1 MVGFTG
7 RTLATEL
14 YTAAV
19 RGAAAGPVTARAV
32 GELPLDG
39 KQRVWVFA
47 IGKAAQVMAT
57 ATIGVLQRSLHEI
70 AGGIVVAPEAEPSPH
85 PTLIVMPGDHPVP
98 GKRSFTAAQRLGD
111 LCTGLR
117 PNDAI
122 IILLSGGASSLIA
135 APARGVTEAD
145 LAALYELLLGSG
157 LAIAEM
163 NAVRRRFS
171 RWGGGRLALALAPRA
186 AHCLALSDVVGDDL
200 ATIGSGPCVPDPL
213 SARDVARIVDQAGLM
228 RRLPSTIRDFLTGST
243 RGVIP
248 ETLKPNH
255 PAFAHVSAR
264 VVANNRAALDGA
276 TVRAFELGLPARI
289 VTAPLIG
296 EAAARGEELA
306 RSLLALR
313 EMTPRGERRCLV
325 WGGETTV
332 KLGRPLVA
340 LGARRAAGASGPNG
354 ALAVAHDEHPLGGRC
369 QEFALAAAR
378 VLGAAGDH
386 AVGITLLA
394 AGTDG
399 RDGPT
404 DAAGAVVDATTW
416 AAVRAA
422 GLNPDDALATHS
434 SYAALDAANALI
446 KPGPTGTNVMDIVIG
461 LVE

>member
-1 MVGFTG
+1 MVDFAG

-19 RGAAAGPVTARAV
+19 RGAAAGPVTGRAV

-47 IGKAAQVMAT
+47 IGKAAHVMAT

-70 AGGIVVAPEAEPSPH
+70 AGGIVVAPEAESSPH
-85 PTLIVMPGDHPVP
+85 PTMIVMAGDHPVP

-135 APARGVTEAD
+135 APARGITETDVT
-145 LAALYELLLGSG
+145 ALFELLLGSG
-157 LAIAEM
+157 LAIGEM
-163 NAVRRRFS
+163 NAVRRRFT

-200 ATIGSGPCVPDPL
+200 ATIGSGPCVPDP
-213 SARDVARIVDQAGLM
+213 ATGRDVARILEQASLM
-228 RRLPSTIRDFLTGST
+228 RRLPPSVRDFLTGST

-248 ETLKPNH
+248 ETLKSNH
-255 PAFAHVSAR
+255 PAFAHVTAR

-289 VTAPLIG
+289 VTAPLVG
-296 EAAARGEELA
+296 EAAARGSELA

-332 KLGRPLVA
+332 KLGKPLGTVAARP
-340 LGARRAAGASGPNG
+340 AAPTAGNT
-354 ALAVAHDEHPLGGRC
+354 ALAVAYAEHPLGGRC

-378 VLGAAGDH
+378 VLGAAGEH
-386 AVGITLLA
+386 AAGITLLA

-404 DAAGAVVDATTW
+404 DAAGAVVDGTTW
-416 AAVRAA
+416 AAIRAA
-422 GLNPDDALATHS
+422 GVNPDDALATHS

>member
-1 MVGFTG
+1 MVDFTG
-7 RTLATEL
+7 RTLAIEL
-14 YTAAV
+14 YDAAV
-19 RGAAAGPVTARAV
+19 RGAAAGPITARAV

-47 IGKAAQVMAT
+47 IGKAAHVMAT
-57 ATIGVLQRSLHEI
+57 AAIGVLQRSLHEI
-70 AGGIVVAPEAEPSPH
+70 AGGIVVAPNAEPTPH
-85 PTLIVMPGDHPVP
+85 ATMIVMPGDHPVP

-122 IILLSGGASSLIA
+122 VILLSGGASSLVA
-135 APARGVTEAD
+135 APARGVSEGD
-145 LAALYELLLGSG
+145 LTALYELLLGSG
-157 LAIAEM
+157 LAITEM
-163 NAVRRRFS
+163 NAVRRRFT

-186 AHCLALSDVVGDDL
+186 AHCLVLSDVVGDDL
-200 ATIGSGPCVPDPL
+200 ATIGSGLCVPDPL
-213 SARDVARIVDQAGLM
+213 GARDVARIVEQAGLT
-228 RRLPSTIRDFLTGST
+228 RRLPSTVRDFLTGST

-255 PAFAHVSAR
+255 PAFAHVTAR
-264 VVANNRAALDGA
+264 IVANNRAALDGA

-289 VTAPLIG
+289 VTAPLTG

-332 KLGRPLVA
+332 KLGKRLA
-340 LGARRAAGASGPNG
+340 ITGSRSAGPSAPNG
-354 ALAVAHDEHPLGGRC
+354 TLAVLQDERPLGGRC

-386 AVGITLLA
+386 AAGITLLA

-416 AAVRAA
+416 AAIRAA
-422 GLNPDDALATHS
+422 GINPDDALATHT
-434 SYAALDAANALI
+434 SYAALDAANALL
-446 KPGPTGTNVMDIVIG
+446 KPGPTGTNVMDVVIG

>member
-1 MVGFTG
+1 MIDITG
-7 RTLATEL
+7 RALATDL

-39 KQRVWVFA
+39 AHRVWVFA

-57 ATIGVLQRSLHEI
+57 AAVGMLQRSLHEI
-70 AGGIVVAPEAEPSPH
+70 AGGIIVAPEVEPSPH
-85 PTLIVMPGDHPVP
+85 PTLIVVPGDHPIP

-111 LCTGLR
+111 LCSGLR
-117 PNDAI
+117 PTDAI
-122 IILLSGGASSLIA
+122 IVLLSGGATSLIA
-135 APARGVTEAD
+135 APARGISDAD
-145 LAALYELLLGSG
+145 LSALFELVLGAG
-157 LAIAEM
+157 LPIGEM
-163 NAVRRRFS
+163 NAVRRRFT

-200 ATIGSGPCVPDPL
+200 PTIGSGPCVPDPM
-213 SARDVARIVDQAGLM
+213 SARDVARILDQASLT
-228 RRLPSTIRDFLTGST
+228 RRLPASVRDFLTGST

-255 PAFAHVSAR
+255 PAFAHVTAR

-276 TVRAFELGLPARI
+276 TVRAFELGLPARV
-289 VTAPLIG
+289 VTAPLTG

-332 KLGRPLVA
+332 KLGKPLRVS
-340 LGARRAAGASGPNG
+340 ARRTATPSAPNG
-354 ALAVAHDEHPLGGRC
+354 GLAVAQAEHPLGGRC

-378 VLGAAGDH
+378 VLSAAGDH
-386 AVGITLLA
+386 ATGITLLA

-416 AAVRAA
+416 AAIRAA
-422 GLNPDDALATHS
+422 GINADDALATHS
-434 SYAALDAANALI
+434 SYAALDAANALL

>member
-1 MVGFTG
+1 MVDFAG

-14 YTAAV
+14 YSAAI

-47 IGKAAQVMAT
+47 IGKAAHVMAR
-57 ATIGVLQRSLHEI
+57 AAIGVLQRSLYEL
-70 AGGIVVAPEAEPSPH
+70 AGGIVVAPDPEPSPH
-85 PTLIVMPGDHPVP
+85 PTLIVMQGDHPTP
-98 GKRSFTAAQRLGD
+98 GKRSFTAAQRVGD

-117 PNDAI
+117 PTDAI
-122 IILLSGGASSLIA
+122 VILLSGGASSLIA
-135 APARGVTEAD
+135 APARGISEHD
-145 LAALYELLLGSG
+145 LTALFDLLLGSG
-157 LAIAEM
+157 LAIGEM
-163 NAVRRRFS
+163 NAVRRRFT

-186 AHCLALSDVVGDDL
+186 AHCLVLSDVVGDDL
-200 ATIGSGPCVPDPL
+200 ATIGSGPCVPDPTT
-213 SARDVARIVDQAGLM
+213 ARDVARILEQAGLT
-228 RRLPSTIRDFLTGST
+228 RRLPPSVRDFLSGST

-255 PAFAHVSAR
+255 PAFAHVTAR
-264 VVANNRAALDGA
+264 IVANNRAALDGA
-276 TVRAFELGLPARI
+276 TVRAFELGLPARV
-289 VTAPLIG
+289 VTAPLVG
-296 EAAARGEELA
+296 DAATRGQELA
-306 RSLLALR
+306 RALIALR

-332 KLGRPLVA
+332 KLGKPLST
-340 LGARRAAGASGPNG
+340 GARRGAPTAGNT
-354 ALAVAHDEHPLGGRC
+354 ALALVPAEHPLGGRC

-378 VLGAAGDH
+378 VLSAAGEH
-386 AVGITLLA
+386 AAGITLLA

-404 DAAGAVVDATTW
+404 DAAGAVVDRSTW
-416 AAVRAA
+416 AAIRAA

-434 SYAALDAANALI
+434 SYAALDAANALL

>member
-1 MVGFTG
+1 MVDFTG
-7 RTLATEL
+7 RALATEL

-32 GELPLDG
+32 GELRLDG
-39 KQRVWVFA
+39 AHRVWVFA
-47 IGKAAQVMAT
+47 IGKAAHVMAT
-57 ATIGVLQRSLHEI
+57 AAIGVLQRSLHEI
-70 AGGIVVAPEAEPSPH
+70 AGGIVVSPEAEPSPH
-85 PTLIVMPGDHPVP
+85 PTLIVLTGDHPVP

-117 PNDAI
+117 SNDAI
-122 IILLSGGASSLIA
+122 VILLSGGASSLIA
-135 APARGVTEAD
+135 APARGISETD
-145 LAALYELLLGSG
+145 LTTLFELLLGSG
-157 LAIAEM
+157 LAIGEV
-163 NAVRRRFS
+163 NAIRRRFT
-171 RWGGGRLALALAPRA
+171 RWGGGRLALSLAPRA
-186 AHCLALSDVVGDDL
+186 ARCLILSDVVGDDL
-200 ATIGSGPCVPDPL
+200 AAIGSGPCVPDPL
-213 SARDVARIVDQAGLM
+213 TARDVARILEQAHLT
-228 RRLPSTIRDFLTGST
+228 RRLPPSIRDFLGGST

-255 PAFAHVSAR
+255 PAFAHVTAR
-264 VVANNRAALDGA
+264 VIANNRAALDGA

-289 VTAPLIG
+289 VTNPLTG

-332 KLGRPLVA
+332 KLGKPLR
-340 LGARRAAGASGPNG
+340 LGAQRPVVVGSN
-354 ALAVAHDEHPLGGRC
+354 ALAVAQDEPPLGGRC
-369 QEFALAAAR
+369 QELALAAAR

-386 AVGITLLA
+386 ATGITLLA

-416 AAVRAA
+416 AAMRAA
-422 GLNPDDALATHS
+422 GINPDDALATHS
-434 SYAALDAANALI
+434 SYAALDAANALL
-446 KPGPTGTNVMDIVIG
+446 KPGPTGTNVMDVVIG

>member
-1 MVGFTG
+1 MAEFSA
-7 RTLATEL
+7 RTLAAEL
-14 YTAAV
+14 YTAAI

-39 KQRVWVFA
+39 KHRVWVFA
-47 IGKAAQVMAT
+47 IGKAAHVMAT
-57 ATIGVLQRSLHEI
+57 AAIGVLQRSLHEI
-70 AGGIVVAPEAEPSPH
+70 AGGIVVSPDAEASPH
-85 PTLIVMPGDHPVP
+85 ATMIVMPGDHPVP
-98 GKRSFTAAQRLGD
+98 RERSFNAAQRLGD

-122 IILLSGGASSLIA
+122 IILLSGGATSLIA
-135 APARGVTEAD
+135 APARGITESD
-145 LAALYELLLGSG
+145 LSALYELLLGSG
-157 LAIAEM
+157 LAIGEM
-163 NAVRRRFS
+163 NAVRRRFT

-200 ATIGSGPCVPDPL
+200 ATIGSGPCSPDPA
-213 SARDVARIVDQAGLM
+213 SARDVARILDQAGLT
-228 RRLPSTIRDFLTGST
+228 RRLPSSVRDFLTGSA

-255 PAFAHVSAR
+255 PAFAHVTAR
-264 VVANNRAALDGA
+264 VVANNRAALEGA

-332 KLGRPLVA
+332 KLGRPFAV
-340 LGARRAAGASGPNG
+340 GARHAARPAAPDGV
-354 ALAVAHDEHPLGGRC
+354 LAVADQRPLGGRC

-386 AVGITLLA
+386 AAGITLLA

-416 AAVRAA
+416 AAIRAA
-422 GLNPDDALATHS
+422 GFNPDDALATHS
-434 SYAALDAANALI
+434 SYAALDAANALL

>member
-1 MVGFTG
+1 MAELTG

-14 YTAAV
+14 YTAAL
-19 RGAAAGPVTARAV
+19 RGAAAGQVTARAV
-32 GELPLDG
+32 GELPLDRN
-39 KQRVWVFA
+39 QRVWVFA
-47 IGKAAQVMAT
+47 IGKAAHVMAG
-57 ATIGVLQRSLHEI
+57 AAIGVLQRSLHEI
-70 AGGIVVAPEAEPSPH
+70 AGGIIVSPDAEPSPH
-85 PTLIVMPGDHPVP
+85 PTLIVTTGDHPVP
-98 GKRSFTAAQRLGD
+98 GAHSFRAAQRLGD

-117 PNDAI
+117 PTDAI
-122 IILLSGGASSLIA
+122 IILLSGGATSLIA
-135 APARGVTEAD
+135 APARG
-145 LAALYELLLGSG
+145 
-157 LAIAEM
+157 I
-163 NAVRRRFS
+163 
-171 RWGGGRLALALAPRA
+171 
-186 AHCLALSDVVGDDL
+186 
-200 ATIGSGPCVPDPL
+200 
-213 SARDVARIVDQAGLM
+213 ARILEQAGLTK
-228 RRLPSTIRDFLTGST
+228 RLPPSVRDFLTGST

-289 VTAPLIG
+289 VTAPLTG

-332 KLGRPLVA
+332 KLGRPLA
-340 LGARRAAGASGPNG
+340 AGSKRAARAPGAGNG
-354 ALAVAHDEHPLGGRC
+354 ALTALQDEQPLGGRC

-378 VLGAAGDH
+378 VLGAVGDH
-386 AVGITLLA
+386 AAGITLLA

-416 AAVRAA
+416 AAIRAA
-422 GLNPDDALATHS
+422 GFNPDDALATHS
-434 SYAALDAANALI
+434 SYAALDAANALL
-446 KPGPTGTNVMDIVIG
+446 KLGATGTNVMDIV
-461 LVE
+461 

>member
-1 MVGFTG
+1 M
-7 RTLATEL
+7 
-14 YTAAV
+14 
-19 RGAAAGPVTARAV
+19 
-32 GELPLDG
+32 
-39 KQRVWVFA
+39 
-47 IGKAAQVMAT
+47 
-57 ATIGVLQRSLHEI
+57 
-70 AGGIVVAPEAEPSPH
+70 
-85 PTLIVMPGDHPVP
+85 IVMPGDHPVP
-98 GKRSFTAAQRLGD
+98 GNRSFTAAQRVGD

-122 IILLSGGASSLIA
+122 IVLVSGGASSLIA
-135 APARGVTEAD
+135 APARGISEAD
-145 LAALYELLLGSG
+145 LSALFELLLGSG
-157 LAIAEM
+157 LAIGET

-200 ATIGSGPCVPDPL
+200 ATIGSGPCVPDPTT
-213 SARDVARIVDQAGLM
+213 AREVARILEQAGLT
-228 RRLPSTIRDFLTGST
+228 RRLPSSVRDFLTGST

-255 PAFAHVSAR
+255 PAFAHVTAR

-289 VTAPLIG
+289 VTAPITG
-296 EAAARGEELA
+296 DAAARGQELA

-332 KLGRPLVA
+332 KLGRPL
-340 LGARRAAGASGPNG
+340 GRAARTPPPTAGNT
-354 ALAVAHDEHPLGGRC
+354 ALALAPAAEHPLGGRC

-378 VLGAAGDH
+378 VLGAAGEH
-386 AVGITLLA
+386 AAGITILA

-404 DAAGAVVDATTW
+404 DAAGAVVDGTTW
-416 AAVRAA
+416 AAIRAA
-422 GLNPDDALATHS
+422 GINPDDALATHS

-446 KPGPTGTNVMDIVIG
+446 KPGPTGTNVMDVVIG

>member
-1 MVGFTG
+1 MVEFTG
-7 RTLATEL
+7 RKLATEL

-39 KQRVWVFA
+39 AHRVWVFA
-47 IGKAAQVMAT
+47 IGKAAHVMA
-57 ATIGVLQRSLHEI
+57 AAAIGVLQRSLHEI
-70 AGGIVVAPEAEPSPH
+70 AGGIVVAPEVEPSPH
-85 PTLIVMPGDHPVP
+85 PTMIVIPGDHPVP

-122 IILLSGGASSLIA
+122 IILLSGGATSLIA
-135 APARGVTEAD
+135 APARGISETD
-145 LAALYELLLGSG
+145 LTALYEQLLGGG
-157 LAIAEM
+157 LPIGEM
-163 NAVRRRFS
+163 NAVRRRFT

-200 ATIGSGPCVPDPL
+200 ATIGSGPCVPDPTT
-213 SARDVARIVDQAGLM
+213 ARDVARIVEQAGLT
-228 RRLPSTIRDFLTGST
+228 RRLPASIRDFLTGSV

-255 PAFAHVSAR
+255 PAFAHVTAR

-276 TVRAFELGLPARI
+276 TVRAFELGLPARV
-289 VTAPLIG
+289 VTAPLVG
-296 EAAARGEELA
+296 EAAMRGEELA
-306 RSLLALR
+306 RSLIALR

-332 KLGRPLVA
+332 KLGKPLA
-340 LGARRAAGASGPNG
+340 AGARRAAPSGAPNG
-354 ALAVAHDEHPLGGRC
+354 ALAIAQDERPLGGRC

-378 VLGAAGDH
+378 VLGGAGDH
-386 AVGITLLA
+386 AAGITLLA

-416 AAVRAA
+416 AAIRAA
-422 GLNPDDALATHS
+422 GFNPDDALATHS
-434 SYAALDAANALI
+434 SYAALDAANALL

>member
-1 MVGFTG
+1 MVEFTG
-7 RTLATEL
+7 RILATEL
-14 YTAAV
+14 YDAAI

-47 IGKAAQVMAT
+47 IGKASHVMAK
-57 ATIGVLQRSLHEI
+57 AAIGVLQRSLHEI
-70 AGGIVVAPEAEPSPH
+70 AGGIVVAPELEPSPH
-85 PTLIVMPGDHPVP
+85 PTMIVMQGDHPIP
-98 GKRSFTAAQRLGD
+98 GKRSFMAAQRLGD

-122 IILLSGGASSLIA
+122 IVLLSGGTTSLIA
-135 APARGVTEAD
+135 APARGIPETD
-145 LAALYELLLGSG
+145 LVMLYELLLGTG
-157 LAIAEM
+157 LPIAEM
-163 NAVRRRFS
+163 NAIRRRFA

-200 ATIGSGPCVPDPL
+200 AAIGSGPCVPDPA
-213 SARDVARIVDQAGLM
+213 SARDVARIVEQAGLM
-228 RRLPSTIRDFLTGST
+228 RRLPSSVRDFLTGSA

-255 PAFAHVSAR
+255 PAFAHVTAR
-264 VVANNRAALDGA
+264 VVANNRAALEGA

-289 VTAPLIG
+289 VTAPLVG

-332 KLGRPLVA
+332 KLGKPLVS
-340 LGARRAAGASGPNG
+340 GARRSASSKAAAGGLLVQEA
-354 ALAVAHDEHPLGGRC
+354 HPLGGRC
-369 QEFALAAAR
+369 QEFALAASR
-378 VLGAAGDH
+378 VLGAAGEH
-386 AVGITLLA
+386 AAGITLLA

-416 AAVRAA
+416 GAIRAA
-422 GLNPDDALATHS
+422 GFNPDDALATHS
-434 SYAALDAANALI
+434 SYAALDAANALL

>member
-1 MVGFTG
+1 MAEFSG
-7 RTLATEL
+7 RILATEL
-14 YTAAV
+14 YTAAI

-39 KQRVWVFA
+39 AHRVWVFA
-47 IGKAAQVMAT
+47 IGKAAHVMAT
-57 ATIGVLQRSLHEI
+57 AAIGVLQRSLHEI
-70 AGGIVVAPEAEPSPH
+70 AGGIIVAPEAEASPH
-85 PTLIVMPGDHPVP
+85 PTMIVMPGDHPVP
-98 GKRSFTAAQRLGD
+98 GVRSFTAAQRLGD

-122 IILLSGGASSLIA
+122 IILLSGGATSLIA
-135 APARGVTEAD
+135 APARGVAESD
-145 LAALYELLLGSG
+145 LSALYELLLGSG
-157 LAIAEM
+157 LPIGEM
-163 NAVRRRFS
+163 NAVRRRFT

-200 ATIGSGPCVPDPL
+200 STIGSGPCSPDPM
-213 SARDVARIVDQAGLM
+213 SAREVARIIEQAGLT
-228 RRLPSTIRDFLTGST
+228 RRLPSSIRDFLTGSA

-255 PAFAHVSAR
+255 PAFAHVTAR
-264 VVANNRAALDGA
+264 VVANNRAALEGA

-296 EAAARGEELA
+296 EAAARGQELA

-332 KLGRPLVA
+332 KLGRPLSV
-340 LGARRAAGASGPNG
+340 GARRAAPKAGPTG
-354 ALAVAHDEHPLGGRC
+354 ALAVADEHPIGGRC

-378 VLGAAGDH
+378 VLSAAGEH
-386 AVGITLLA
+386 AAGITLLA

-404 DAAGAVVDATTW
+404 DAAGAAIDATTW
-416 AAVRAA
+416 AAIRAA
-422 GLNPDDALATHS
+422 GVNPDDALATHS
-434 SYAALDAANALI
+434 SYAALDAADALL

>member
-1 MVGFTG
+1 
-7 RTLATEL
+7 
-14 YTAAV
+14 
-19 RGAAAGPVTARAV
+19 
-32 GELPLDG
+32 
-39 KQRVWVFA
+39 
-47 IGKAAQVMAT
+47 
-57 ATIGVLQRSLHEI
+57 
-70 AGGIVVAPEAEPSPH
+70 VA
-85 PTLIVMPGDHPVP
+85 GDHPVP
-98 GKRSFTAAQRLGD
+98 GVRSFTAAQRLGD

-122 IILLSGGASSLIA
+122 IILLSGGATSLIA
-135 APARGVTEAD
+135 APARGISEGD
-145 LAALYELLLGSG
+145 LTSLFELVLGAG
-157 LAIAEM
+157 LPISEM
-163 NAVRRRFS
+163 NAVRRRFT

-200 ATIGSGPCVPDPL
+200 ATIGSGPCVPDPAN
-213 SARDVARIVDQAGLM
+213 AREVARILEQAGLT
-228 RRLPSTIRDFLTGST
+228 RRLPTSIRDFISGST

-255 PAFAHVSAR
+255 PAFAHVTAR

-289 VTAPLIG
+289 VTAPLTG

-332 KLGRPLVA
+332 KLGKPLTV
-340 LGARRAAGASGPNG
+340 GARRGTSSSASNG
-354 ALAVAHDEHPLGGRC
+354 TLAVAQAELPLGGRC

-378 VLGAAGDH
+378 VLAAAGEH
-386 AVGITLLA
+386 AAGITLLA

-404 DAAGAVVDATTW
+404 DAGGAIVDGKTWGAIRTAGI
-416 AAVRAA
+416 
-422 GLNPDDALATHS
+422 NPDDALATHS
-434 SYAALDAANALI
+434 SYAALDAANALL

>member
-1 MVGFTG
+1 MAEFTG
-7 RTLATEL
+7 RNLATEL

-47 IGKAAQVMAT
+47 IGKAAHVMAS
-57 ATIGVLQRSLHEI
+57 AVIGVLQRSLHEI
-70 AGGIVVAPEAEPSPH
+70 AGGIIVAPQAEPSPH
-85 PTLIVMPGDHPVP
+85 PTMIVMPGDHPVP

-122 IILLSGGASSLIA
+122 VILLSGGATSLIA
-135 APARGVTEAD
+135 APARGVTESD

-157 LAIAEM
+157 LPIGEM
-163 NAVRRRFS
+163 NAVRRRFT

-200 ATIGSGPCVPDPL
+200 ATIGSGPCVPDPAT
-213 SARDVARIVDQAGLM
+213 ARDVVRILDQAGLT
-228 RRLPSTIRDFLTGST
+228 RRLPSSVRDFLTGSA

-255 PAFAHVSAR
+255 PAFAHVTAR
-264 VVANNRAALDGA
+264 VVANNRAALEGA

-289 VTAPLIG
+289 VTAPIVG

-332 KLGRPLVA
+332 KLGKPLAVGARHAVA
-340 LGARRAAGASGPNG
+340 LAGPNG
-354 ALAVAHDEHPLGGRC
+354 ALAVAQAEPPLGGRC

-386 AVGITLLA
+386 AAGITILA

-404 DAAGAVVDATTW
+404 DAAGAVVDASTW
-416 AAVRAA
+416 AAIRAA
-422 GLNPDDALATHS
+422 GFNPDDALATHS
-434 SYAALDAANALI
+434 SYAALDAANALL

>member
-1 MVGFTG
+1 MADFSG

-47 IGKAAQVMAT
+47 VGKAAQVMAT
-57 ATIGVLQRSLHEI
+57 AAIGVLQRSLHEI
-70 AGGIVVAPEAEPSPH
+70 AGGIIVAPEAEPSPH
-85 PTLIVMPGDHPVP
+85 PTMIVMTGDHPVP
-98 GKRSFTAAQRLGD
+98 STRSFNAAQRLGD

-122 IILLSGGASSLIA
+122 IILLSGGASSLIG
-135 APARGVTEAD
+135 APARGVSEPD
-145 LAALYELLLGSG
+145 LTALYELVLGAG
-157 LAIAEM
+157 LPIAEM
-163 NAVRRRFS
+163 NAIRRRFT
-171 RWGGGRLALALAPRA
+171 RWGGGRLALTLAPRA

-200 ATIGSGPCVPDPL
+200 ATIGSGPCVPDPA
-213 SARDVARIVDQAGLM
+213 SARDVARILDQAGLT
-228 RRLPSTIRDFLTGST
+228 RRLPSSVRDFLTGSA

-255 PAFAHVSAR
+255 PAFAHVTAR

-276 TVRAFELGLPARI
+276 TVRAFELGLPARV
-289 VTAPLIG
+289 VTAPLVG
-296 EAAARGEELA
+296 EAATRGEELA

-332 KLGRPLVA
+332 KLSKPL
-340 LGARRAAGASGPNG
+340 GTRRAGAPTVSRGSS
-354 ALAVAHDEHPLGGRC
+354 ALAVAEAHPPGGRC

-378 VLGAAGDH
+378 VLHAAGEH
-386 AVGITLLA
+386 AAGITLLA

-404 DAAGAVVDATTW
+404 DAAGAVVDSTTW
-416 AAVRAA
+416 PAIRAA
-422 GLNPDDALATHS
+422 GVNPDDALATHS
-434 SYAALDAANALI
+434 SYAALDAANALL

>member
-1 MVGFTG
+1 MVDITG

-19 RGAAAGPVTARAV
+19 RGAAAGPVTTRAV
-32 GELPLDG
+32 SELPLDG

-47 IGKAAQVMAT
+47 IGKAAPVMAT
-57 ATIGVLQRSLHEI
+57 AAISFLQRSLHEI
-70 AGGIVVAPEAEPSPH
+70 AGGIIVAPEAEPSPH
-85 PTLIVMPGDHPVP
+85 PTLIVVPGDHPVP
-98 GKRSFTAAQRLGD
+98 GVRSFTAAQRLGD

-122 IILLSGGASSLIA
+122 IILLSGGATSLIA
-135 APARGVTEAD
+135 APARGIAEGD
-145 LAALYELLLGSG
+145 LTALFELLLGAG
-157 LAIAEM
+157 LPISEM
-163 NAVRRRFS
+163 NAVRRRFT

-200 ATIGSGPCVPDPL
+200 PTIGSGPCVPDPVN
-213 SARDVARIVDQAGLM
+213 AREVARILEQAGLT
-228 RRLPSTIRDFLTGST
+228 RRLPTSIRDFISGST
-243 RGVIP
+243 RGVVP

-255 PAFAHVSAR
+255 PAFAHVTAR
-264 VVANNRAALDGA
+264 VIANNRAALDGA

-289 VTAPLIG
+289 VTAPLTG
-296 EAAARGEELA
+296 DAAARGEELA

-332 KLGRPLVA
+332 KLGKPLTV
-340 LGARRAAGASGPNG
+340 GARRGTSANASNG
-354 ALAVAHDEHPLGGRC
+354 ALAVAQAEMPLGGRC

-378 VLGAAGDH
+378 VLSAAGEH
-386 AVGITLLA
+386 AAGITLLA

-404 DAAGAVVDATTW
+404 DAGGAVIDAKTW
-416 AAVRAA
+416 AAIRTA
-422 GLNPDDALATHS
+422 GINPDDALATHS
-434 SYAALDAANALI
+434 SYAALDAANALL

>member
-1 MVGFTG
+1 MAEFTG
-7 RTLATEL
+7 RNLATEL

-57 ATIGVLQRSLHEI
+57 AAIGVLQRSLHEI

-85 PTLIVMPGDHPVP
+85 PTMIVMPGDHPVP
-98 GKRSFTAAQRLGD
+98 GTRSFTAAQRVGD

-122 IILLSGGASSLIA
+122 IVLLSGGATSLIA
-135 APARGVTEAD
+135 APARGVSESD
-145 LAALYELLLGSG
+145 LTALYELLLGSG

-163 NAVRRRFS
+163 NAVRRRFT

-200 ATIGSGPCVPDPL
+200 ATIGSGPCVPDPS
-213 SARDVARIVDQAGLM
+213 SARDVARILEQAGLT
-228 RRLPSTIRDFLTGST
+228 RRLPSSVRDFLTGSA

-255 PAFAHVSAR
+255 PAFAHVTAR

-276 TVRAFELGLPARI
+276 TVRAFELGLPARV
-289 VTAPLIG
+289 VTAPIVG

-332 KLGRPLVA
+332 KLGRSLKV
-340 LGARRAAGASGPNG
+340 GARQAAAPAGPNG
-354 ALAVAHDEHPLGGRC
+354 GLAVAQEDRPLGGRC

-386 AVGITLLA
+386 AAGITLLA

-416 AAVRAA
+416 AAIRAA
-422 GLNPDDALATHS
+422 GFNPDDALATHS
-434 SYAALDAANALI
+434 SYAALDAANALL

>member
-1 MVGFTG
+1 MVEFTG

-14 YTAAV
+14 YTAAI
-19 RGAAAGPVTARAV
+19 RGAAAAPVTARNVA
-32 GELPLDG
+32 ELPLDG

-47 IGKAAQVMAT
+47 IGKAAHVMAT
-57 ATIGVLQRSLHEI
+57 AAIGILQRSLHEI
-70 AGGIVVAPEAEPSPH
+70 AGGIVVAPEVEPSPH

-122 IILLSGGASSLIA
+122 IVLLSGGATSLIA
-135 APARGVTEAD
+135 APARGISESD
-145 LAALYELLLGSG
+145 LAALFDLVLAAG
-157 LAIAEM
+157 LPIAEM
-163 NAVRRRFS
+163 NAVRRRFT

-186 AHCLALSDVVGDDL
+186 AHCLALSDVVGDEL
-200 ATIGSGPCVPDPL
+200 PAIGSGPCVPDPL
-213 SARDVARIVDQAGLM
+213 SARDVARILDQASLT
-228 RRLPSTIRDFLTGST
+228 RRLPTSVRDFLSGST
-243 RGVIP
+243 RGVVP

-255 PAFAHVSAR
+255 PAFAHVTAR
-264 VVANNRAALDGA
+264 VIANNRAALDGA

-289 VTAPLIG
+289 VTAPLVG
-296 EAAARGEELA
+296 DAAARGEELA

-332 KLGRPLVA
+332 KLNKPLTA
-340 LGARRAAGASGPNG
+340 AARRSGQAAAPH
-354 ALAVAHDEHPLGGRC
+354 AAIAVAQAELPLGGRC

-378 VLGAAGDH
+378 VLSGAGEH
-386 AVGITLLA
+386 AAGITLLA

-404 DAAGAVVDATTW
+404 DAAGAVVDSTTW
-416 AAVRAA
+416 RAIRTA
-422 GLNPDDALATHS
+422 GFNPDDALATHS
-434 SYAALDAANALI
+434 SYAALDAANALL

>member
-1 MVGFTG
+1 MS
-7 RTLATEL
+7 R
-14 YTAAV
+14 
-19 RGAAAGPVTARAV
+19 RPGAILFCAAGLT
-32 GELPLDG
+32 
-39 KQRVWVFA
+39 
-47 IGKAAQVMAT
+47 
-57 ATIGVLQRSLHEI
+57 
-70 AGGIVVAPEAEPSPH
+70 
-85 PTLIVMPGDHPVP
+85 
-98 GKRSFTAAQRLGD
+98 
-111 LCTGLR
+111 
-117 PNDAI
+117 
-122 IILLSGGASSLIA
+122 
-135 APARGVTEAD
+135 
-145 LAALYELLLGSG
+145 
-157 LAIAEM
+157 
-163 NAVRRRFS
+163 
-171 RWGGGRLALALAPRA
+171 
-186 AHCLALSDVVGDDL
+186 
-200 ATIGSGPCVPDPL
+200 
-213 SARDVARIVDQAGLM
+213 
-228 RRLPSTIRDFLTGST
+228 RRLPSSVRDFLTGSA

-255 PAFAHVSAR
+255 PAFAHVTAR
-264 VVANNRAALDGA
+264 VVANNRAALEGA

-332 KLGRPLVA
+332 KLNKSLAV
-340 LGARRAAGASGPNG
+340 GARRAAPAAGPNG
-354 ALAVAHDEHPLGGRC
+354 ALAVADERPVGGRC

-386 AVGITLLA
+386 AAGITLLA

-404 DAAGAVVDATTW
+404 DAAGAVIDATTW

-422 GLNPDDALATHS
+422 GVNPDDALATHS
-434 SYAALDAANALI
+434 SYAALDAANALL